1 MCVQSGR
8 HSLGHLHLINSRVG
22 PLCAVSSNDI
32 STAEQ
37 QPTASRALERTWW
50 VPLAFVVVSLLLLAM
65 LPVVVNQRVRVI
77 RRELVDVTEPARV
90 SLSEI
95 QAALNTELYGIVE
108 IAHGTP
114 GRGADRY
121 AQGMRDQQHAEEQMD
136 PLIREMDGE
145 AMRRFGAL
153 RTSAAKWNDQVSRRW
168 LHPDARADSLDRDA
182 AAREQVATEVLA
194 ATERLDSLLDGRA
207 ATQRDRIETL
217 ANNDVLLPL
226 ALVPLMIISALIIF
240 RAGRRMYFFASEAEQ
255 GRLALARATEAKAG
269 LMRGVTHDLKNPLGA
284 ASGYAQLLEE
294 GVVGPLTVDQ
304 RDRVVRIKR
313 LVTSA
318 LDTINDLVELSRAEA
333 GDLHISRTTTDVSH
347 LVPEIV
353 ADYQAAAQSAAL
365 QMSIEN
371 AAEPTGVQTD
381 PKRVR
386 QILGNLLSNAIKYTP
401 PGGSVHVSVRAKGA
415 ASSPPRPGEWCSIE
429 VRDTGQGIPYEHRED
444 IFVEFYRLPDSQKVA
459 NGTGIGLSISRRIAR
474 LLGGDLTLER
484 ANGVGSAF
492 TLWLPRT

>member
-1 MCVQSGR
+1 VDDPT
-8 HSLGHLHLINSRVG
+8 L
-22 PLCAVSSNDI
+22 AVTSNDA
-32 STAEQ
+32 SERA
-37 QPTASRALERTWW
+37 QPPTGSRALERTWW

-65 LPVVVNQRVRVI
+65 LPVAVNQRMRVI

-90 SLSEI
+90 LLSEI

-114 GRGADRY
+114 GHGADRY
-121 AQGMRDQQHAEEQMD
+121 AQGMKDQLHAEQEME
-136 PLIREMDGE
+136 PLIRDMDAE
-145 AMRRFGAL
+145 AVARFAAL
-153 RTSAAKWNDQVSRRW
+153 RTSAAQWNAQVSRRW
-168 LHPDARADSLDRDA
+168 LHPDVHADSADRDA
-182 AAREQVATEVLA
+182 TAREQVATEVLA

-207 ATQRDRIETL
+207 ATQRGRIEAL

-240 RAGRRMYFFASEAEQ
+240 RAGRRMYFFASEAER

-294 GVVGPLTVDQ
+294 GVVGPLSTDQ

-333 GDLHISRTTTDVSH
+333 GDLHIKRTTTDVSH
-347 LVPEIV
+347 LVPEVV

-365 QMSIEN
+365 QMSIES
-371 AAEPTGVQTD
+371 ATESISVETD

-401 PGGSVHVSVRAKGA
+401 PGGSVHVMLEARSAGA
-415 ASSPPRPGEWCSIE
+415 TPPRPGEWCTIE
-429 VRDTGQGIPYEHRED
+429 VRDTGRGIPEEHRED
-444 IFVEFYRLPDSQKVA
+444 VFVEFYRLPDSQKVA
-459 NGTGIGLSISRRIAR
+459 NGTGIGLSISRRLAR

-484 ANGVGSAF
+484 ANGTGSAF